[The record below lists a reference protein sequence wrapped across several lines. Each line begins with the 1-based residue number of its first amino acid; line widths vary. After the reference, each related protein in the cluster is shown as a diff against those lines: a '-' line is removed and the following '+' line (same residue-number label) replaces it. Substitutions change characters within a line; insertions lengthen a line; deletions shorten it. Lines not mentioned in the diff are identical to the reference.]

1 MRVHTKISHTTIV
14 VCYWFSL
21 LFPQNWSEF
30 LLMLITSIQII
41 WEGLTPLHT
50 IWLEESSGGAPDVR
64 CLGGLRRFGF
74 AGGLGPSTVLPQLEA
89 MHRDCEASYKDA
101 VVWIDMESR
110 IRSQARDP
118 QKPGKNVEILEGKS
132 DRFCFSDFRRKW
144 VGAVRKLSKGNELW
158 SLNFW
163 TRSCTS

>member
-1 MRVHTKISHTTIV
+1 MFRRS
-14 VCYWFSL
+14 F
-21 LFPQNWSEF
+21 F
-30 LLMLITSIQII
+30 
-41 WEGLTPLHT
+41 
-50 IWLEESSGGAPDVR
+50 
-64 CLGGLRRFGF
+64 GGLRRFGF

-132 DRFCFSDFRRKW
+132 DGFLSDFRRKW
-144 VGAVRKLSKGNELW
+144 VGAVTKLSKGNELW
-158 SLNFW
+158 SLNF
-163 TRSCTS
+163 

>member
-1 MRVHTKISHTTIV
+1 MAWPHYILYGWKSFR
-14 VCYWFSL
+14 
-21 LFPQNWSEF
+21 
-30 LLMLITSIQII
+30 
-41 WEGLTPLHT
+41 
-50 IWLEESSGGAPDVR
+50 EEIPPWCSDVR

-132 DRFCFSDFRRKW
+132 DRIFFQWLSQE
-144 VGAVRKLSKGNELW
+144 VGWRCQKAE
-158 SLNFW
+158 
-163 TRSCTS
+163 